1 MTQVTQDS
9 NRNTSSDRPTFNIL
23 DHLDKLTPDG
33 GSAGKNEQS
42 YHCPVCNAH
51 NFKVTIDGPHIGKYF
66 ARSCSCMDTDAG
78 KQRIID
84 TLSPHWEKPVR
95 PQSSEYFY
103 YDVLKDGEIF
113 HAVRVERIDPG
124 NGSKKDFYQKHRST
138 ISANAWK
145 TGVPPEIKKQVYLY
159 RILEDINQQAIRNGE
174 RLLIVEGERKVK
186 ALHDLGIPATCP
198 IGGQWKTYGYPNY
211 IKQLEGAA
219 VVICPDRDVPGMNKA
234 TTIAGDYPDAPWL
247 YANPTSFQWNRKLPE
262 KNGYDI
268 GDWIDDGATA
278 EQILGAIEPRRVDP
292 EPITTLPP
300 SNEQPIGSLGVQS
313 KRGMTTLQKD
323 AEMIRE
329 EVGHLLRFDE
339 ATQNFYLDGK
349 RLTLGRERLT
359 LSTDYGL
366 PIKAGKD
373 DVMDICVKLAQKN
386 TFNSVTDYIDGCQ
399 NTQGIELLKLAKI
412 IFGTDDPLQAVF
424 LKKWFIAAVARAYDP
439 GCQADDVVIVQGGQG
454 KRKSSFFAELVP
466 VKQWFNGDGLKGSK
480 PSDEEIR
487 KAQRTWII
495 EIPEIDKTF
504 KKACASE
511 LKGFI
516 TQRSDWL
523 RQLYEKMPDYYPR
536 NSLMAGTTNEQ
547 EFFTDE
553 TGNRRYMV
561 IQVMVDII
569 DIPWL
574 QAHRDSIWAAARDA
588 YKAGEIW
595 YLTQEEK
602 ALHAEQNTRWKVE
615 HPWHGAIERY
625 VSVLEEVTVAELLQ
639 NAIGLNLSELRGRSE
654 QMQVA
659 GILKTLGFTKIG
671 QIKRSGPIV
680 WKKIADET

>member
-1 MTQVTQDS
+1 
-9 NRNTSSDRPTFNIL
+9 
-23 DHLDKLTPDG
+23 
-33 GSAGKNEQS
+33 
-42 YHCPVCNAH
+42 
-51 NFKVTIDGPHIGKYF
+51 
-66 ARSCSCMDTDAG
+66 MDTDAG

-84 TLSPHWEKPVR
+84 TISPRWEKPVR
-95 PQSSEYFY
+95 PKSSEYFY
-103 YDVLKDGEIF
+103 YDILQNGEIF
-113 HAVRVERIDPG
+113 QAVRVNRIDPG
-124 NGSKKDFYQKHRST
+124 DPTKKKEFPQSHRKDST
-138 ISANAWK
+138 DPWAF
-145 TGVPPEIKKQVYLY
+145 GVPKDIKTEVHLFK
-159 RILEDINQQAIRNGE
+159 IFEDINQQAIRNGE
-174 RLLIVEGERKVK
+174 RILIVEGERKVN
-186 ALHDLGIPATCP
+186 ALHRLGIPATCP
-198 IGGQWKTYGYPNY
+198 ITGKWKSYGYPNY

-234 TTIAGDYPDAPWL
+234 IAIAGDYPDSPWL
-247 YANPTSFQWNRKLPE
+247 YANPTSFQWKGKLPE

-268 GDWIDDGATA
+268 GDWIDGGATK

-300 SNEQPIGSLGVQS
+300 SDEMPIGSLGVQS

-329 EVGHLLRFDE
+329 EVGHLLSFDA

-349 RLTLGRERLT
+349 RLTLGRERLL
-359 LSTDYGL
+359 LSTKYGL
-366 PIKAGKD
+366 PIKAGKE
-373 DVMDICVKLAQKN
+373 DVMDICVQLAQEN

-399 NTQGIELLKLAKI
+399 NTQGIELLKLSKI

-439 GCQADDVVIVQGGQG
+439 GCQADDVVILQGGQG
-454 KRKSSFFAELVP
+454 KRKSSFFTELVP
-466 VKQWFNGDGLKGSK
+466 VKEWFNGDGLKGSK

-523 RQLYEKMPDYYPR
+523 RQLYEKMPDNYPR
-536 NSLMAGTTNEQ
+536 NSIMAGTTNEP

-561 IQVMVDII
+561 IQVMVSII
-569 DIPWL
+569 DIPWI
-574 QAHRDSIWAAARDA
+574 QAHRNSIWAAARDA
-588 YKAGEIW
+588 YRAGEIW
-595 YLTQEEK
+595 HLTQEEK
-602 ALHAEQNTRWKVE
+602 ALHSQQNRQWKIE
-615 HPWHGAIERY
+615 HPWQGAIERY

-639 NAIGLNLSELRGRSE
+639 NAIGLNLSELRGKSE

-671 QIKRSGPIV
+671 QVKNNGPVI
-680 WKKIADET
+680 WRKIAEET